1 MIRRLVLCACLAI
14 LPISAAGA
22 EQIGCPDLAQ
32 AVQVGDCPSEAQLKY
47 SYAGYCSDDARM
59 YDKDNGNTCV
69 TLEDFKKLKNHA
81 LWEAGDFQGYL
92 HCGRTPEQTR
102 ALKLTEVK
110 VAPAGKLTRVVCTYE
125 DGAQMVLRTRRA
137 CTEAEGKITCD

>member
-1 MIRRLVLCACLAI
+1 MIRRLAVFACLV
-14 LPISAAGA
+14 AAPAAWA
-22 EQIGCPDLAQ
+22 EEVSCPDLSR
-32 AVQVGDCPSEAQLKY
+32 AVQVGDCPSEAELKY

-69 TLEDFKKLKNHA
+69 TIEDYKKLKNHA

-102 ALKLTEVK
+102 TLVLTDVK
-110 VAPAGKLTRVVCTYE
+110 VAPAGKLSRVVCTYE

-137 CTEAEGKITCD
+137 CTQAEGKITCD